1 MDLMHYYSMSSYTV
15 NILHRLEIKAN
26 VDWFKWA
33 FRRRHGWIMFPN
45 IHFMLVFISAILSSM
60 ENQHENETWN
70 VLSYWLVGSII
81 PGPIS
86 YHGDCTVYYG
96 KSCPS
101 HGEGITK
108 GNQFNNLE
116 TIITVLQTSAGRRHP
131 RPGPRRPGRPV
142 PSRPV
147 TGRLSCF
154 INIYRVLV

>member
-1 MDLMHYYSMSSYTV
+1 MHNYSMSSYTV

-86 YHGDCTVYYG
+86 YHGDCTVYHG
-96 KSCPS
+96 KSCSS

-108 GNQFNNLE
+108 GNQFNHSCWGS
-116 TIITVLQTSAGRRHP
+116 VGHRRP
-131 RPGPRRPGRPV
+131 RPGPRCPDV
-142 PSRPV
+142 PFCLITVHISIV
-147 TGRLSCF
+147 
-154 INIYRVLV
+154 